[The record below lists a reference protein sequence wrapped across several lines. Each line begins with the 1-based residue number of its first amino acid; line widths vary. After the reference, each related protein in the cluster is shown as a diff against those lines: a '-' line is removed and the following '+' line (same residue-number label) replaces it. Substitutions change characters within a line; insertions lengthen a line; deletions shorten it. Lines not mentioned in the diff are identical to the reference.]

1 MTAFKVCLWTG
12 IGYGLDVFEVEATC
26 EENALDLVVAD
37 LVNENR
43 TIFFMTEEEM
53 NEARAAGDVYELD
66 EDEIEGWI
74 YWDATLEG
82 ANCPVWIRS
91 ENMKIVAA

>member
-1 MTAFKVCLWTG
+1 MKAFKVCLWCG
-12 IGYGLDVFEVEATC
+12 FGYALDAFEVEATC
-26 EENALDLVVAD
+26 EENALDLVVTD
-37 LVNENR
+37 LVNNDR
-43 TIFFMTEEEM
+43 NAFFMTDEEM
-53 NEARAAGDVYELD
+53 NEARAAGEVYELN
-66 EDEIEGWI
+66 EDEVEGWM